1 MALVMTAPR
10 DELHSVT
17 DWSAAAWAG
26 IIAGAVFMM
35 LEMGMVWMLMGES
48 PWAPPHM
55 IAAMA
60 LGKDVLPPP
69 GTYAPFDMK
78 ILVTAMMIHFPLSVV
93 YGLVIGWL
101 VHRFDWIGGLAI
113 GVLFGVAIYIVN
125 FYLIAPMMFP
135 WFQMAQNWIS
145 AFSHAMFGAVAGGAY
160 IGLRKPKAVRPSRD
174 T

>member
-26 IIAGAVFMM
+26 VIAGIVFVM
-35 LEMGMVWMLMGES
+35 LEMGMVRMFMGES

-69 GTYAPFDMK
+69 GSYAAFDMK
-78 ILVTAMMIHFPLSVV
+78 IMATAMVIHMILSVV
-93 YGLVIGWL
+93 YGLIVGWL
-101 VHRFDWIGGLAI
+101 VHRFDWTGGLVIGAI
-113 GVLFGVAIYIVN
+113 FGMAIYIIN
-125 FYLIAPMMFP
+125 FYLIAPVMFP

-145 AFSHAMFGAVAGGAY
+145 AFSHAMFGLAAGGAY
-160 IGLRKPKAVRPSRD
+160 IGLRKPKSAKSR
-174 T
+174 